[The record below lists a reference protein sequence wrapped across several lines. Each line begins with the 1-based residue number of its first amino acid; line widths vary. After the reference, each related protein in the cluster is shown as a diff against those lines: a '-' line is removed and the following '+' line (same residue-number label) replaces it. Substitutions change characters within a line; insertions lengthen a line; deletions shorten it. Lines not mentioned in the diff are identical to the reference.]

1 MEPATI
7 SVIIIDDEPQAI
19 NLLEMFLRGF
29 ATIEVIGKENNAIR
43 GFELAKELMPE
54 LIFLD
59 IDMPDMDGLTLA
71 GKLQTENFYS
81 EIVFTT
87 AHQHYAY
94 DALNI
99 KPLDF
104 LTKPFNMDDIEIVLK
119 KFGEKKEKKRQ
130 EKKLEE
136 FINAQNN
143 APKIKLPTT
152 TGILFIEIKNIVL
165 LKSKSNNCD
174 IYLEDGAIETI
185 TRNLNKVA
193 ALLNSPNFFQ
203 ISRSTYINL
212 NYLQRIDRK
221 KFKCSVHCNN
231 KIIEEEISRA
241 NMILFE
247 KTVKLRNIQE

>member
-1 MEPATI
+1 METANI
-7 SVIIIDDEPQAI
+7 SVILIDDEPTAI
-19 NLLEMFLRGF
+19 ELLEMFLRGVSN
-29 ATIEVIGKENNAIR
+29 IEVIGKENNAIR
-43 GFELAKELMPE
+43 GFELAKDLMPD

-59 IDMPDMDGLTLA
+59 IDMPDMNGLTLA
-71 GKLQTENFYS
+71 EKLQTENFYS

-104 LTKPFNMDDIEIVLK
+104 LTKPFNMEDVELVIR
-119 KFGEKKEKKRQ
+119 KFGEKKDKKKQ

-136 FINAQNN
+136 FINSQNN
-143 APKIKLPTT
+143 APKIKFPTT
-152 TGILFIEIKNIVL
+152 TGILFIETRNIVL
-165 LKSKSNNCD
+165 FKAKSNNCD
-174 IYLEDGAIETI
+174 VYLEDGAIETI

-193 ALLNSPNFFQ
+193 SLLNSPNFFQ

-221 KFKCSVHCNN
+221 KFKCSVICNN
-231 KIIEEEISRA
+231 KVIEEEISRS

-247 KTVKLRNIQE
+247 KTVKLRTIQE